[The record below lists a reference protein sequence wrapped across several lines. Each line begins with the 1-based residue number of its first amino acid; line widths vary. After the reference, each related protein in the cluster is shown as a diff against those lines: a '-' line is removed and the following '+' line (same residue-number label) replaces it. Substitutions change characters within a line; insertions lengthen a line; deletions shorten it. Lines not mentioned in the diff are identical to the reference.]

1 MPWCV
6 CGLDVVDVEPAVGE
20 LSIDHVMAGG
30 GEDVDNAGE
39 DDLDAKGDAGV
50 RIVVVLV
57 VVITVGSTGAG
68 SSTMKSVGSLSCSVG
83 HAHCAASSKMT
94 SRLMWTH
101 QVVGS

>member
-1 MPWCV
+1 MPWCA
-6 CGLDVVDVEPAVGE
+6 CGLGVMDLEPAAGE
-20 LSIDHVMAGG
+20 LAIDHVMAGG

-39 DDLDAKGDAGV
+39 DELDSEGDVGV

-68 SSTMKSVGSLSCSVG
+68 SSTMKSAGLLSCSAG

-94 SRLMWTH
+94 SRLMWTRR
-101 QVVGS
+101 VMGS